1 MADKKKSDG
10 PVNMPAKGIWENTFD
25 PRIQSIPSYLPGE
38 KGSSFGLQRGYM
50 VTAFPKSSKAKE
62 NRFYMLNFLYNPS
75 QVSVNHSTDA
85 ANQVMPPYTRS
96 DLDDGVPLVAAGGT
110 LSFALLFDR
119 SYEMSDPTKF
129 TTIEGTYGVM
139 ADIHVLYNLVGI
151 NMTQEAQATDSD
163 DKSTSG
169 NVLGIMQM
177 SPLWCRFG
185 QARTS
190 FKDKLPNLSR
200 MEYFGYINNLGI
212 TYTHFSQRMTPV
224 RCAVDISMT
233 LMSSYGWV

>member
-1 MADKKKSDG
+1 MADKKNDG
-10 PVNMPAKGIWENTFD
+10 PVTRPAKGIYDNSFD

-38 KGSSFGLQRGYM
+38 KGSSFGLMRGYM
-50 VTAFPKSSKAKE
+50 VSAFPKDSKAKE

-119 SYEMSDPTKF
+119 TYEMSDPSKF
-129 TTIEGTYGVM
+129 DTVEGTYGVM

-151 NMTQEAQATDSD
+151 NTTQEAQSTDSD

-190 FKDKLPNLSR
+190 FKDKLPSLSR
-200 MEYFGYINNLGI
+200 MEYFGYINNVGI

>member
-1 MADKKKSDG
+1 MAEKKSDG
-10 PVNMPAKGIWENTFD
+10 PVNLPAKGIWENTFD
-25 PRIQSIPSYLPGE
+25 RRIQNIPSYLPGE
-38 KGSSFGLQRGYM
+38 PGTSFGLQRGYM
-50 VTAFPKSSKAKE
+50 VSAFPKDSKAKK

-85 ANQVMPPYTRS
+85 ANQVMPAYTRS
-96 DLDDGVPLVAAGGT
+96 DLDNGMPLVAAGGS

-119 SYEMSDPTKF
+119 TYEMSDPTKF
-129 TTIEGTYGVM
+129 DTIEGTYGVM
-139 ADIHVLYNLVGI
+139 ADVHVLYNLLGI
-151 NMTQEAQATDSD
+151 TATQKVKETGSEGDNTYD
-163 DKSTSG
+163 G

-185 QARTS
+185 QARHS
-190 FKDKLPNLSR
+190 FKDKLPAISR
-200 MEYFGYINNLGI
+200 MEYFGYVNNIGI
-212 TYTHFSQRMTPV
+212 TYSHFTQRMTPV

>member
-1 MADKKKSDG
+1 MADKKSDG
-10 PVNMPAKGIWENTFD
+10 AVNLPGKGIWENRFD

-38 KGSSFGLQRGYM
+38 KGSNFGLMRGYM
-50 VTAFPKSSKAKE
+50 TTAFPKGGKSKT

-75 QVSVNHSTDA
+75 AVSVNHSTDA

-110 LSFALLFDR
+110 LSFGLLFDR
-119 SYEMSDPTKF
+119 TYEMSDPTKF
-129 TTIEGTYGVM
+129 DTVEGTYGVM

-151 NMTQEAQATDSD
+151 NTSQDAQATDGQE
-163 DKSTSG
+163 KPTSG
-169 NVLGIMQM
+169 SVVGIMQM
-177 SPLWCRFG
+177 SPVWCRFG
-185 QARTS
+185 QARHS

-200 MEYFGYINNLGI
+200 MEYFGYINNIGI